1 MSEPF
6 KERAEFFIRNEDFK
20 QGYGFLTKKKKLWEV
35 GKEFFSGF
43 RVSELKNK
51 QNKQV
56 EEPG

>member
-35 GKEFFSGF
+35 GKA
-43 RVSELKNK
+43 SESPSNLP
-51 QNKQV
+51 Q
-56 EEPG
+56 